1 MSSPSAQHD
10 DDPVI
15 ARRDRIDRLNKLA
28 SRIGYG
34 LYVVSTVAFF
44 AGLWTSYT
52 SAMHF
57 VSGVSLVVGSIILAP
72 SIVITYGVRA
82 ARREDAAA
90 AAPAREDAA
99 AQVDA

>member
-52 SAMHF
+52 STMHF